1 MNLPLVFHKIAAQG
15 YLWYDDTRKRGGA
28 VMPLQIV
35 RNDITT
41 MKVDAIVNAA
51 NESLLGGGGGGL
63 GRQHA
68 QPPGAGDAQ
77 LFRLEQQGRPGGVID
92 EIRREPEV
100 GK

>member
-41 MKVDAIVNAA
+41 MKVDAIVNSYGYS
-51 NESLLGGGGGGL
+51 EL
-63 GRQHA
+63 
-68 QPPGAGDAQ
+68 
-77 LFRLEQQGRPGGVID
+77 
-92 EIRREPEV
+92 
-100 GK
+100 